1 MEAIEN
7 DNGQGSTPLVGENQ
21 KTSSFLEMIDGSRH
35 LLCKIRQRKSLHSLE
50 DNSWF
55 CGWNNISFTQL
66 WSTILQAYEHPLY
79 RESYGSLGN
88 KHKVQKGYLA
98 NTKPYFLETSSK
110 DSTN

>member
-50 DNSWF
+50 D
-55 CGWNNISFTQL
+55 
-66 WSTILQAYEHPLY
+66 
-79 RESYGSLGN
+79 
-88 KHKVQKGYLA
+88 
-98 NTKPYFLETSSK
+98 
-110 DSTN
+110 